1 VTDPSTSVGPVL
13 SDQAGSSPEQR
24 RILAVLV
31 VAQVLSGAGLAAGI
45 TVGALLAQR
54 MLGTTGLAGLPSA
67 LFTLGSALAAL
78 VVGAVSQSRGRRAG
92 LGLGY
97 AVGALGAVGV
107 VVAAAADDVW
117 LLLLALFVYG
127 AGTATNLQA
136 RYAGA
141 DLAHP
146 SRRGRAISTVLVA
159 TTIGGVV
166 GPNLAAATD
175 TAAVGLGL
183 PPLTGPFVLA
193 ALAYGA
199 ASIVL
204 TALLRPDPLL
214 HSRARQPA
222 TGPGTDTTVGS
233 GPAAP
238 TADTPANGQVD
249 RSRAVFAGATTMV
262 VTQLVMVA
270 TMTMTPVHI
279 LEHGHGV
286 AAAGMIIGIHVA
298 AMYLP
303 SPLSG
308 WVVDRYGSTPAAVLA
323 GGVLL
328 VAGLTAAFAPDA
340 SLLALAVALAL
351 LGVGWNLGLLSGTT
365 ALTNALD
372 PASRARTQGR
382 VDVTV
387 ALSGAAA
394 GLGSGFM
401 VATTSYSA
409 LALTGGLIGVVAL
422 TVAAIAER
430 QRSRRHSTAR
440 AAGT

>member
-1 VTDPSTSVGPVL
+1 MTDPSTSVGPVL

-117 LLLLALFVYG
+117 LLFLALFVYG

-214 HSRARQPA
+214 HSRARQLA
-222 TGPGTDTTVGS
+222 TGPGTDTTAGS
-233 GPAAP
+233 GPAV
-238 TADTPANGQVD
+238 TAETPANGQVD

-270 TMTMTPVHI
+270 IMTMTPVHI

-328 VAGLTAAFAPDA
+328 AAGLTAAFAPDA

-365 ALTNALD
+365 ALTSALD
-372 PASRARTQGR
+372 PATRARTQGR

-440 AAGT
+440 AAGA

>member
-1 VTDPSTSVGPVL
+1 MTDPSTSVGPVL
-13 SDQAGSSPEQR
+13 SDQAASSPEQR

-117 LLLLALFVYG
+117 LLFLALFVYG

-159 TTIGGVV
+159 TTVGGVV

-183 PPLTGPFVLA
+183 SPLTGPFVLA

-214 HSRARQPA
+214 HSRARQLA
-222 TGPGTDTTVGS
+222 TGPGTDTTAAAS
-233 GPAAP
+233 AAP
-238 TADTPANGQVD
+238 RQTPANGQVD

-270 TMTMTPVHI
+270 IMTMTPVHI

-286 AAAGMIIGIHVA
+286 AAAGMVIGIHVA

-328 VAGLTAAFAPDA
+328 AAGLTAAFAPDA

-351 LGVGWNLGLLSGTT
+351 LGIGWNLGLLSGTT
-365 ALTNALD
+365 ALTSALD
-372 PASRARTQGR
+372 PATRARTQGR

-430 QRSRRHSTAR
+430 QRSRRRSTAR
-440 AAGT
+440 AAGA

>member
-1 VTDPSTSVGPVL
+1 
-13 SDQAGSSPEQR
+13 
-24 RILAVLV
+24 
-31 VAQVLSGAGLAAGI
+31 
-45 TVGALLAQR
+45 
-54 MLGTTGLAGLPSA
+54 M
-67 LFTLGSALAAL
+67 
-78 VVGAVSQSRGRRAG
+78 
-92 LGLGY
+92 
-97 AVGALGAVGV
+97 
-107 VVAAAADDVW
+107 
-117 LLLLALFVYG
+117 
-127 AGTATNLQA
+127 
-136 RYAGA
+136 
-141 DLAHP
+141 
-146 SRRGRAISTVLVA
+146 
-159 TTIGGVV
+159 
-166 GPNLAAATD
+166 
-175 TAAVGLGL
+175 
-183 PPLTGPFVLA
+183 
-193 ALAYGA
+193 
-199 ASIVL
+199 
-204 TALLRPDPLL
+204 
-214 HSRARQPA
+214 
-222 TGPGTDTTVGS
+222 
-233 GPAAP
+233 
-238 TADTPANGQVD
+238 
-249 RSRAVFAGATTMV
+249 FAGATTMV

-270 TMTMTPVHI
+270 IMTMTPVHI

-308 WVVDRYGSTPAAVLA
+308 WIVDRYGSTPAAVLA

-328 VAGLTAAFAPDA
+328 AAGLTAAFAPDA

-365 ALTNALD
+365 ALTSALD
-372 PASRARTQGR
+372 PATRARTQGR

>member
-1 VTDPSTSVGPVL
+1 ML

-97 AVGALGAVGV
+97 AAGALGAVGV
-107 VVAAAADDVW
+107 VIAAAADDVW
-117 LLLLALFVYG
+117 LLFLALFVYG

-222 TGPGTDTTVGS
+222 TGTTTGS
-233 GPAAP
+233 GPAALS
-238 TADTPANGQVD
+238 ADAPANGQVD

-270 TMTMTPVHI
+270 IMTMTPVHI

-328 VAGLTAAFAPDA
+328 AAGLTAAFAPDA
-340 SLLALAVALAL
+340 SLLALGVALAL
-351 LGVGWNLGLLSGTT
+351 LGIGWNLGLLSGTT
-365 ALTNALD
+365 ALTSALD
-372 PASRARTQGR
+372 PATRARTQGR

-409 LALTGGLIGVVAL
+409 LALSGGLIGVVAL
-422 TVAAIAER
+422 TVAAMVER
-430 QRSRRHSTAR
+430 QRSRRHSAVR
-440 AAGT
+440 AAGA

>member
-1 VTDPSTSVGPVL
+1 ML

-54 MLGTTGLAGLPSA
+54 MLGTTGLAGMPSA

-97 AVGALGAVGV
+97 AVGAIGAVGV

-117 LLLLALFVYG
+117 LLFLALFVYG

-214 HSRARQPA
+214 HSRARQLA
-222 TGPGTDTTVGS
+222 TGPGTDTTAGS
-233 GPAAP
+233 GPAAL
-238 TADTPANGQVD
+238 TAETPANGEVD
-249 RSRAVFAGATTMV
+249 RSRAVFTGATTMV

-270 TMTMTPVHI
+270 IMTMTPVHI

-308 WVVDRYGSTPAAVLA
+308 WIVDRYGSTPAAVLA

-328 VAGLTAAFAPDA
+328 AAGLTAAFAPDA

-365 ALTNALD
+365 ALTSALD
-372 PASRARTQGR
+372 PATRARTQGR

-440 AAGT
+440 AAGA